1 MFSLGCHTP
10 QIIENCERKT
20 RESINIILKCGIHD
34 KWTLY
39 SRVIVSYFVWQ
50 EGFDTHMAFKLIRE
64 KLLGKSS
71 TRKQNVFCYWSRMQ
85 S

>member
-1 MFSLGCHTP
+1 MINELFIRVSSYR
-10 QIIENCERKT
+10 I
-20 RESINIILKCGIHD
+20 SID
-34 KWTLY
+34 KK
-39 SRVIVSYFVWQ
+39 
-50 EGFDTHMAFKLIRE
+50 GNDTHVAFKLIRE